1 MLSKK
6 NRNLLEKDI
15 ITNNCLLRDKDKILN
30 LLKTEI
36 VCKKNNIY
44 L

>member
-30 LLKTEI
+30 LLKMEI
-36 VCKKNNIY
+36 VCKKNISMN
-44 L
+44 